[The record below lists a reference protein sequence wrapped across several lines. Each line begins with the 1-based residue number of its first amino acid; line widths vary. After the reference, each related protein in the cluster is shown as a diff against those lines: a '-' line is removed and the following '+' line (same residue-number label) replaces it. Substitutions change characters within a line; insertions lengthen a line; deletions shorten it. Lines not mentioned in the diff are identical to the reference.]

1 MGGSG
6 GHRRLPG
13 GSDDFSWHTDRQT
26 HTHNIC
32 IIIIIITRLV
42 CYTSLNGKRVTKTQ
56 RTSWTSWPYRID
68 ESVHIWLGG
77 GSCHSF
83 GFGSFDKLMIKQF
96 FFSKDNLMT
105 FGDTIWNVQTW
116 FSKAGPD
123 ESGDQNLI
131 AGRSC
136 CQFFLEQRPNS
147 SLLSISFL
155 CLSSVWSFWVVVWVH
170 WAWTDVSF
178 RNRYHCITPFGFE
191 TEVNLID
198 HLGTRQA

>member
-1 MGGSG
+1 MNQLNNLTLKNWWICPHLTWRGQLSF
-6 GHRRLPG
+6 LWIWILWQA
-13 GSDDFSWHTDRQT
+13 DDKAV
-26 HTHNIC
+26 
-32 IIIIIITRLV
+32 L
-42 CYTSLNGKRVTKTQ
+42 SLNWLILKRWN
-56 RTSWTSWPYRID
+56 RWTDEMTDATVMGYQLTAFGLKNVRWFTGVPNWPFRCLD
-68 ESVHIWLGG
+68 SA
-77 GSCHSF
+77 
-83 GFGSFDKLMIKQF
+83 
-96 FFSKDNLMT
+96 KDNLVT

-155 CLSSVWSFWVVVWVH
+155 CLSSVWSFWVVVWVQ

>member
-1 MGGSG
+1 
-6 GHRRLPG
+6 
-13 GSDDFSWHTDRQT
+13 
-26 HTHNIC
+26 
-32 IIIIIITRLV
+32 
-42 CYTSLNGKRVTKTQ
+42 
-56 RTSWTSWPYRID
+56 
-68 ESVHIWLGG
+68 
-77 GSCHSF
+77 
-83 GFGSFDKLMIKQF
+83 MIKQYF
-96 FFSKDNLMT
+96 LWIDSSLNVINRQTQPSVRWSQLTSFGLKNVRWFTGVPNWPFRCLDSAKDNLVT

-136 CQFFLEQRPNS
+136 CQYFLEQRPNS

-155 CLSSVWSFWVVVWVH
+155 CLSSVWSFWVVVWVQ

>member
-1 MGGSG
+1 MYHLNKLILKNWWICPHLTWRGQLSFLWIWILWQADDKAVLSLNWLILKRYKQMNRQTQPSGGSQ
-6 GHRRLPG
+6 L
-13 GSDDFSWHTDRQT
+13 T
-26 HTHNIC
+26 
-32 IIIIIITRLV
+32 
-42 CYTSLNGKRVTKTQ
+42 
-56 RTSWTSWPYRID
+56 
-68 ESVHIWLGG
+68 
-77 GSCHSF
+77 SF
-83 GFGSFDKLMIKQF
+83 GLKNVRWFTGVPNWPFRCLDSA
-96 FFSKDNLMT
+96 KDNLVT

-136 CQFFLEQRPNS
+136 CQYFLEQRPNS

-155 CLSSVWSFWVVVWVH
+155 CLSSVWSFWVVVWVQ